1 MVSVKLGNNI
11 ESVLAHS
18 AVSLTPWGRG
28 TSCVE
33 SVLAFLAFH
42 ELERL
47 DPCCQTPVASAS
59 PSESSL

>member
-42 ELERL
+42 ELEETGSML
-47 DPCCQTPVASAS
+47 SDSCGKCFT
-59 PSESSL
+59 L

>member
-33 SVLAFLAFH
+33 SVLVFLAFH

-47 DPCCQTPVASAS
+47 DP
-59 PSESSL
+59 